1 MSQAPAFPWDA
12 LTSVLR
18 KHRLRLVWS
27 DCGTWRDAELEP
39 CALAPPC
46 LEGLDEEA
54 EQSLLRHYRAH
65 ADVVVRS
72 DGRGGLEAFRPW
84 RHPW

>member
-1 MSQAPAFPWDA
+1 MSQAA
-12 LTSVLR
+12 LQWGALESVLQR
-18 KHRLRLVWS
+18 HHLRLVWS

-39 CALAPPC
+39 YALEPS

-65 ADVVVRS
+65 ADVVLRS
-72 DGRGGLEAFRPW
+72 DGRGGLQAFRPW
-84 RHPW
+84 RCQA